1 MTLVWYTRVPRSIL
15 QHQSLYL
22 EAEPRRGSCI
32 LAHHEEMDTI
42 MDETDAMMHG
52 KGIAVLFMDRTGTM
66 IAIDTTIVG
75 TEMTLAQGEN
85 EVTLQSQVRT
95 LEERSAL
102 NQLQE
107 VQIVLA
113 DQKGEL
119 VQGGIKM
126 MC

>member
-1 MTLVWYTRVPRSIL
+1 M
-15 QHQSLYL
+15 
-22 EAEPRRGSCI
+22 G
-32 LAHHEEMDTI
+32 
-42 MDETDAMMHG
+42 ETDAMMHG
-52 KGIAVLFMDRTGTM
+52 KGIAVLSMDRTGTM

-126 MC
+126 MF